1 MGNKEVKFILGDM
14 VELKD
19 GTFTKSVQMYVDG
32 ELVNTVQIS
41 GATRPE
47 VVQKVINYKAKSE
60 SEVATLTPK
69 KKTTTAVKTTK
80 ATKTIKTTATKTT
93 KAASVRTTAAPKTTR
108 GRKKKT
114 EA

>member
-1 MGNKEVKFILGDM
+1 MTDKEVKFILGDM
-14 VELKD
+14 IELKD
-19 GTFTKSVQMYVDG
+19 GTFTKSVHMYVDG

-47 VVQKVINYKAKSE
+47 VVQKVIDYKAKSE

-69 KKTTTAVKTTK
+69 KKTTTATKTTK
-80 ATKTIKTTATKTT
+80 TTKTTAAKTA

>member
-1 MGNKEVKFILGDM
+1 MADKEVKFILGDM

-32 ELVNTVQIS
+32 ELVNTTQINGS
-41 GATRPE
+41 TRPE
-47 VVQKVINYKAKSE
+47 VVQKVIEYKAIAG
-60 SEVATLTPK
+60 SEVFTSAPK
-69 KKTTTAVKTTK
+69 KKTTTAAKTTK
-80 ATKTIKTTATKTT
+80 AAKTTTTKTTKTT

>member
-1 MGNKEVKFILGDM
+1 MTDKEIKFILGDM

-32 ELVNTVQIS
+32 ELVSTVQIS

-47 VVQKVINYKAKSE
+47 VVQKVIDYKAKSE
-60 SEVATLTPK
+60 SEVATLAPK
-69 KKTTTAVKTTK
+69 KKT
-80 ATKTIKTTATKTT
+80 TTATKTT
-93 KAASVRTTAAPKTTR
+93 KAAKTIAAKTTKTTSVRTTAAPKTTR

>member
-1 MGNKEVKFILGDM
+1 MANREVKFILGDM

-19 GTFTKSVQMYVDG
+19 GTFAKSVQMYVDG
-32 ELVNTVQIS
+32 ELVNTIQIS

-47 VVQKVINYKAKSE
+47 VVQKVIEYKVKAE
-60 SEVATLTPK
+60 SEVAATGAK
-69 KKTTTAVKTTK
+69 KKT
-80 ATKTIKTTATKTT
+80 TTATKTT
-93 KAASVRTTAAPKTTR
+93 KAVKTAATKTTKATTTRTTAAPKTTR

>member
-1 MGNKEVKFILGDM
+1 MADREVKFILGDM

-41 GATRPE
+41 GSSRPE
-47 VVQKVINYKAKSE
+47 VVQKVIDFKAKSE
-60 SEVATLTPK
+60 SEIATLTPK
-69 KKTTTAVKTTK
+69 KKTTTAAKTTK
-80 ATKTIKTTATKTT
+80 TTKTTAAKTT

>member
-1 MGNKEVKFILGDM
+1 MTNKEVKFILGDM
-14 VELKD
+14 IELKD
-19 GTFTKSVQMYVDG
+19 GTFAKSVQMYVDD

-47 VVQKVINYKAKSE
+47 VVQKVIDFKAKSE
-60 SEVATLTPK
+60 SEIATLTPK
-69 KKTTTAVKTTK
+69 KKTTTA
-80 ATKTIKTTATKTT
+80 TKTT
-93 KAASVRTTAAPKTTR
+93 KSTKTTAAKTTKTTSTRTTASPKTVR

>member
-1 MGNKEVKFILGDM
+1 MADREIKFILGDM

-19 GTFTKSVQMYVDG
+19 GTFTKSVQTYVDS

-41 GATRPE
+41 GASRPD
-47 VVQKVINYKAKSE
+47 VVQKVIDYKAKSE
-60 SEVATLTPK
+60 SEVATLTSK
-69 KKTTTAVKTTK
+69 KKT
-80 ATKTIKTTATKTT
+80 TTATKTT
-93 KAASVRTTAAPKTTR
+93 KATKTATTKTTKTTTARTTAAPKTTR

>member
-1 MGNKEVKFILGDM
+1 MTDREVKFILGDM
-14 VELKD
+14 VELRD

-32 ELVNTVQIS
+32 ELVNSTQIS

-47 VVQKVINYKAKSE
+47 VVQKVIEYKVKAE
-60 SEVATLTPK
+60 SEVVTTGAK
-69 KKTTTAVKTTK
+69 KKTTTATKTTK
-80 ATKTIKTTATKTT
+80 STKTTATKTT
-93 KAASVRTTAAPKTTR
+93 KATSVRTTVASKAVR